1 MIYQKNNLI
10 MNKNKK
16 LTIYKYENIKVSYFY
31 TK

>member
-16 LTIYKYENIKVSYFY
+16 LTIYKYGNIKVSYFY